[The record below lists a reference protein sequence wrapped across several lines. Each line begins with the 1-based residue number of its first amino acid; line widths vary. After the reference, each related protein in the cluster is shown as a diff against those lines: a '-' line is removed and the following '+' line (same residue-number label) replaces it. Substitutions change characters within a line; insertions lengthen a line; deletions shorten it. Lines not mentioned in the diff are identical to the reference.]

1 MADKTIYLLAGL
13 PRSGSTLLMNILA
26 QNPEVHATPTSGILD
41 MLVSVRNHWNMN
53 EAFRAM
59 DRALSES
66 IKERV
71 LRGMLQDYF
80 AHIDNPFCID
90 KNRFWTEYLE
100 LAEVLVGGRQNVK
113 VLITVRDLRDVLAS
127 FERLYRKTSAL
138 SQLSLETATELKFKT
153 AAGRV
158 EVFADDGQPV
168 GRAFNAIR
176 DAVTRGWLDCMH
188 FVEYDQLTSQPE
200 QVMSGIYDFLDIA
213 PHTHNFEHVEQVTV
227 EDDFVYGF
235 KDLHIIRPKVEPQDS
250 QWQKTY
256 DDTVFN
262 TPVWKNIDNA
272 AEFWKAYKGINVMNH
287 PHPRR

>member
-1 MADKTIYLLAGL
+1 MSDKTIYFLAGL

-26 QNPEVHATPTSGILD
+26 QNPVIHATPTSGILD
-41 MLVSVRNHWNMN
+41 MLVSVRNHWNQN

-59 DRALSES
+59 DRDLSEG

-80 AHIDNPFCID
+80 AHVDQPICID
-90 KNRFWTEYLE
+90 KNRIWTEYLE
-100 LAEVLVGGRQNVK
+100 LAEVLVRGRQNVK

-138 SQLSLETATELKFKT
+138 SQLAQESGTALKFKT
-153 AAGRV
+153 ATGRV

-188 FVEYDQLTSQPE
+188 FIEYEQLTRQP
-200 QVMSGIYDFLDIA
+200 QQTLSGIYDFLGIESYA
-213 PHTHNFEHVEQVTV
+213 HNFNHVEQVTV

-235 KDLHIIRPKVEPQDS
+235 KDLHIIRPKVEPQSS

-256 DDTVFN
+256 DDTVIN
-262 TPVWKNIDNA
+262 TSIWKNIEGA
-272 AEFWKAYKGINVMNH
+272 AQFWKSY
-287 PHPRR
+287 

>member
-1 MADKTIYLLAGL
+1 MSDKTIYFLAGL

-26 QNPEVHATPTSGILD
+26 QNPVIHATPTSGILD
-41 MLVSVRNHWNMN
+41 MLVSVRNHWNQN

-59 DRALSES
+59 DRDLSEG

-80 AHIDNPFCID
+80 AHVDQPICID
-90 KNRFWTEYLE
+90 KNRIWTEYLE
-100 LAEVLVGGRQNVK
+100 LAEVLVRGRQNVK

-138 SQLSLETATELKFKT
+138 SQLAQESGTALKFKT
-153 AAGRV
+153 ATGRV
-158 EVFADDGQPV
+158 EVFADDAQPV

-188 FVEYDQLTSQPE
+188 FIEYEQLTRQP
-200 QVMSGIYDFLDIA
+200 QQTLSGIYDFLGIESYA
-213 PHTHNFEHVEQVTV
+213 HNFNYVEQVTV

-235 KDLHIIRPKVEPQDS
+235 KDLHIIRPKVEPQSS

-256 DDTVFN
+256 DDTVIN
-262 TPVWKNIDNA
+262 TSIWKNIEGA
-272 AEFWKAYKGINVMNH
+272 AQFWKSY
-287 PHPRR
+287 